1 MFLWSA
7 AQMRIA
13 YMLTSLGIGGA
24 ERQVIA
30 LAERMTARGH
40 TVVLLVLRP
49 RRPEQWRTT
58 AEVVHFDMNKSVAGA
73 GLGVAHAHRFLR
85 AFRPDLVHSHTF
97 PANMTARMLHLLGSA
112 PVVVSTIHNIYEGG
126 LRRTILYSL
135 TDGLTL
141 HTTAVSDAV
150 AKRAIRAGA
159 VTPRKCSVVANG
171 IDTAEFAPD
180 SERRSATRADL
191 HAGDDFIWLTAGR
204 IVPAKD
210 YPNLL
215 RAFAQAQTAIPQ
227 MQLWIAG
234 EASASDRSR
243 IESLISQHGL
253 TQRVRLLGLR
263 RDMPGLLDAADG
275 FVLASAWEGMPL
287 VIGEAMAMEKEV
299 VATDVGGVRELVG
312 TTATLVPPTSPEDLA
327 TAMLNVARTSHEV
340 RLSIG
345 RAARQRVIESF
356 SIEARTDDWEALY
369 NSLIKAH

>member
-1 MFLWSA
+1 
-7 AQMRIA
+7 MRIA

-49 RRPEQWRTT
+49 RQPEQWRTT
-58 AEVVHFDMNKSVAGA
+58 VDVVHLDMNKSLPGA
-73 GLGVAHAHRFLR
+73 GSGVAHAHRFLR
-85 AFRPDLVHSHTF
+85 AFQPDLVHSHTF

-135 TDGLTL
+135 TDGFTL

-150 AKRAIRAGA
+150 AKQAIRAGA
-159 VTPRKCSVVANG
+159 VTPRKCSVVTNG

-180 SERRSATRADL
+180 SERRSATRAHL

-204 IVPAKD
+204 VVPAKD

-215 RAFAQAQTAIPQ
+215 RAFAQAQTSLPQ

-234 EASASDRSR
+234 EASTSERSR
-243 IESLISQHGL
+243 IESSRQSAWTHAACPPVGPSPRHARPARRCRCLCSRLCVGRHAARDWGSHGNGERGRRNRCWRRAR
-253 TQRVRLLGLR
+253 TRRRHGNPRSRPEAPMTWQPPCSTLLALR
-263 RDMPGLLDAADG
+263 PRCVSPSAALRDSASSS
-275 FVLASAWEGMPL
+275 ASALMPEST
-287 VIGEAMAMEKEV
+287 IGKHY
-299 VATDVGGVRELVG
+299 
-312 TTATLVPPTSPEDLA
+312 TT
-327 TAMLNVARTSHEV
+327 R
-340 RLSIG
+340 
-345 RAARQRVIESF
+345 
-356 SIEARTDDWEALY
+356 
-369 NSLIKAH
+369 